1 MPLPHAAGAPASARL
16 RELDFIRGMAIIA
29 VMGIHFHTVNTGSTL
44 VWLLEYPL
52 KTFGREGVTLFFTLS
67 GFLVGGVL
75 MRELAERGTIDA
87 RRFIIRRMFKIWPA
101 YYALILFHAI
111 VGRHPRDSFLL
122 QNVVH
127 LQNYLGSS
135 IAQTWSL
142 AVEEH
147 FYLLLPP
154 ALLLAARLRL
164 GPRTLLCLL
173 CAACLLVL
181 AARSAAVSAGEIQAA
196 YVYTHYRVDSLLFG
210 VMLAILYWLL
220 PGHYRKL
227 ATRRAWLMLAVAALL
242 VWLVFLQDEITVEES
257 IGFTIQSIGFSALIV
272 LVLEHSGRL
281 RDTLPYR
288 WVAWVGLYSYGIY
301 LWHTIAR
308 EPGKIFIN
316 TALAYGVPPVTTWA
330 MAVVLQF
337 AIAICAGYLT
347 TRAVEFPFLRLRDAV
362 FPDHRASVAA
372 TPARGMQHP
381 LP

>member
-1 MPLPHAAGAPASARL
+1 MPLAPHAPAPARL
-16 RELDFIRGMAIIA
+16 RELDFIRGLAIIA
-29 VMGIHFHTVNTGSTL
+29 VMGIHFHTVDTGSTL

-52 KTFGREGVTLFFTLS
+52 KNFGREGVTLFFTLS
-67 GFLVGGVL
+67 GFLVGGLL

-111 VGRHPRDSFLL
+111 VGRHPRDTFLV
-122 QNVVH
+122 QNLTH
-127 LQNYLGSS
+127 LQNYLDSS

-173 CAACLLVL
+173 CAACLAVL
-181 AARSAAVSAGEIQAA
+181 AARSAAVMAGEVQAA

-220 PGHYRKL
+220 PGHYRRL
-227 ATRRAWLMLAVAALL
+227 ATQRAWLMLAVGALL
-242 VWLVFLQDEITVEES
+242 AWLVFLQDAITVEES
-257 IGFTIQSIGFSALIV
+257 IGFTIQSLGFSALII

-281 RDTLPYR
+281 RETLPYR

-308 EPGKIFIN
+308 EPGKIFIS
-316 TALAYGVPPVTTWA
+316 TALAHGVPPVATWA
-330 MAVVLQF
+330 LAVVLQF
-337 AIAICAGYLT
+337 AIAICAGYVT
-347 TRAVEFPFLRLRDAV
+347 TRVVEFPFLRLRDAI
-362 FPDHRASVAA
+362 FPDRRSA
-372 TPARGMQHP
+372 TAPARGLNSQ

>member
-1 MPLPHAAGAPASARL
+1 MPLPHQAGAAPARL
-16 RELDFIRGMAIIA
+16 RELDFIRGLAIIA

-52 KTFGREGVTLFFTLS
+52 KNFGREGVTLFFTLS
-67 GFLVGGVL
+67 GFLVGGLL

-101 YYALILFHAI
+101 YYALILFHAV
-111 VGRHPRDSFLL
+111 VGRHPRDSFLV
-122 QNVVH
+122 QNLTH

-164 GPRTLLCLL
+164 GPRVLLCLL
-173 CAACLLVL
+173 CATCLAVLV
-181 AARSAAVSAGEIQAA
+181 ARGAAVASGEIQAA

-210 VMLAILYWLL
+210 VMLAILYWML

-227 ATRRAWLMLAVAALL
+227 ATRRAWLMLAVATLL

-257 IGFTIQSIGFSALIV
+257 IGFTIQSIGFSALIM

-301 LWHTIAR
+301 LWHTVAR
-308 EPGKIFIN
+308 EPGKIFISA
-316 TALAYGVPPVTTWA
+316 ALAHGVPPMATWA
-330 MAVVLQF
+330 LAVVLQF
-337 AIAICAGYLT
+337 AIAICAGYVT
-347 TRAVEFPFLRLRDAV
+347 TRVIEFPFLRLRDAI
-362 FPDHRASVAA
+362 FPDRRASTA
-372 TPARGMQHP
+372 PAPAQGLHGP

>member
-1 MPLPHAAGAPASARL
+1 MPLPHQAGAPAPARL
-16 RELDFIRGMAIIA
+16 RELDFIRGLAIIT

-52 KTFGREGVTLFFTLS
+52 KNFGREGVTLFFTLS
-67 GFLVGGVL
+67 GFLVGGLL

-111 VGRHPRDSFLL
+111 VGRHPRDSFLV
-122 QNVVH
+122 QNLTH

-164 GPRTLLCLL
+164 GPRVLLCLL
-173 CAACLLVL
+173 CTTCLAVLV
-181 AARSAAVSAGEIQAA
+181 ARSTAVASGEIQAA

-227 ATRRAWLMLAVAALL
+227 ATRRAWLMLAVATLL

-257 IGFTIQSIGFSALIV
+257 IGFTIQSIGFSALIM

-301 LWHTIAR
+301 LWHTVAR
-308 EPGKIFIN
+308 EPGKIFISA
-316 TALAYGVPPVTTWA
+316 ALAHGVPLMATWA
-330 MAVVLQF
+330 LAVVLQF
-337 AIAICAGYLT
+337 AIAICAGYVT
-347 TRAVEFPFLRLRDAV
+347 TRAVEFPFLRLRDAI
-362 FPDHRASVAA
+362 FPDRRASTA
-372 TPARGMQHP
+372 PASAQGLHGP